1 MSSPIFSAAP
11 TTGEQQEI
19 VAILDS
25 IDRKIDLHK
34 RKKAV
39 LEELFRAL
47 LHKLM
52 TGEIRVAD
60 LDLSALTSSDQGNGA
75 GTAPHFALMRGEAD
89 RQNPVVPAKAGTHLA
104 T

>member
-1 MSSPIFSAAP
+1 MAGQPLVTQGMINEHSFPLPSLD
-11 TTGEQQEI
+11 EQREI
-19 VAILDS
+19 VAIIDA

-39 LEELFRAL
+39 LEELFKTL

-60 LDLSALTSSDQGNGA
+60 LDLSPLKPAEK
-75 GTAPHFALMRGEAD
+75 PEA
-89 RQNPVVPAKAGTHLA
+89 TE
-104 T
+104 